1 MEKILSLAFL
11 TSFLLPAL
19 LHADKPQRFELAP
32 FTSVVLPGQWT
43 RSTIDHT
50 FGPRTIHR
58 LDRFKSN
65 PITLEY
71 YNFGFDALSS
81 DDAKQFILD
90 LSRPEQERRTG
101 TLFEGLYNI
110 KEMKTITRKDGKIFL
125 VLTGQSK
132 GSLRTGNVQIF
143 LFETLR
149 DLGPEEKPGTIGAAL
164 IFTAN
169 DLRAH
174 QRDMM
179 RAVESLR
186 VQKE

>member
-1 MEKILSLAFL
+1 
-11 TSFLLPAL
+11 
-19 LHADKPQRFELAP
+19 
-32 FTSVVLPGQWT
+32 
-43 RSTIDHT
+43 
-50 FGPRTIHR
+50 
-58 LDRFKSN
+58 
-65 PITLEY
+65 
-71 YNFGFDALSS
+71 
-81 DDAKQFILD
+81 
-90 LSRPEQERRTG
+90 
-101 TLFEGLYNI
+101 
-110 KEMKTITRKDGKIFL
+110 MKTITRKDGKIFL